1 MKIFNNRNEMI
12 CSLNKNMVIAEIG
25 VFKGEFSKYI
35 IDVLEPKELHLIDI
49 FEGMMCS
56 GDKDGNNII
65 WIDIGNEFIKLRE
78 TYSNQSNIHIHK
90 GRSSDILSQF
100 PDSYFDMIYIDADHS
115 YNGTMSDLMLAKNKV
130 KKDGIISGHDYT
142 RSMFPGVVD
151 AVDNFCKM
159 HDLEINSSTLDGCPS
174 FLMYNT

>member
-1 MKIFNNRNEMI
+1 
-12 CSLNKNMVIAEIG
+12 MVIAEIG

-35 IDVLEPKELHLIDI
+35 IDQLEPKELHLIDI

-65 WIDIGNEFIKLRE
+65 WIDIGNEFIKLSE
-78 TYSNQSNIHIHK
+78 TYSYRSNIHIHK

-142 RSMFPGVVD
+142 RVMFPGVVD

-159 HDLEINSSTLDGCPS
+159 YDLEINSSTLDGCPS
-174 FLMYNT
+174 FLMYNTDTNQHRCGV